1 MKYKSIILAAGIACS
16 CAASLFFVSS
26 GQYRA
31 ATAVVMS
38 LVLIGVARVN
48 IYWAI
53 LGLFAYLSVLG
64 EFRRVLLYVQDWS
77 GADPML
83 MVSPVLLLTLLV
95 VAVTKGDLSVDTLAS
110 KVAALLAGIMVLQI
124 FNPIQG
130 PLAVGVG
137 GILFVLIPFL
147 WFWVGKAFGTEDF
160 LRILFFRLVLPF
172 SFVAAAYGFYQT
184 YVGLPWHQ
192 EHWIETQ
199 GLVTMYIAE
208 TVRGFSFY
216 TNSIEHNI
224 YMSMGAT
231 LLWVLYLKG
240 YRAALLP
247 LPILVFGIFVVGS
260 RGPIVWLLLMGVLTW
275 AIQGRTFAVWVP
287 RLAVA
292 VVVAVVGLTWTL
304 TQAQTLGD
312 DERIAP
318 FVQHQTSGLTN
329 PGESTAV
336 GHIWMKI
343 NGVQRGFTQPLGEGL
358 GRTTLAAERF
368 GGRGGSTEMDFSDM
382 FVSLG
387 VVGGML
393 YFMLVGIVGYMAVRY
408 WMRTRSLV
416 ALCLV
421 GILIIM
427 AGGWLIGNRY
437 FASVFTWF
445 CVGAVDR
452 LYAES
457 QKESEPV
464 PMHMST

>member
-1 MKYKSIILAAGIACS
+1 MYKNKVIILGI
-16 CAASLFFVSS
+16 SLLVSIVS
-26 GQYRA
+26 VLLVAYGMYRVA
-31 ATAVVMS
+31 ATLVVT
-38 LVLIGVARVN
+38 LVLIGLARVN
-48 IYWAI
+48 VYWSI
-53 LGLFAYLSVLG
+53 LGLFGYLSVLG

-83 MVSPVLLLTLLV
+83 MVSPAILLMLLV
-95 VAVTKGDLSVDTLAS
+95 VAVSKDDLKVDTPAS
-110 KVAALLAGIMVLQI
+110 KIVVVLAVIMVLQI

-147 WFWVGKAFGTEDF
+147 WFWVGKAFGTEEF
-160 LRILFFRLVLPF
+160 LRVLFFRLVLPF
-172 SFVAAAYGFYQT
+172 SFIVAAYGFYQT

-192 EHWIETQ
+192 EYWIETQ

-231 LLWVLYLKG
+231 LLWALYLKG

-247 LPILVFGIFVVGS
+247 LPILVFGIFIVGS

-336 GHIWMKI
+336 GHIWMKF

-387 VVGGML
+387 AVGGIL
-393 YFMLVGIVGYMAVRY
+393 YLMLVSIVGYMAVRY

-445 CVGAVDR
+445 CIGAVDR
-452 LYAES
+452 LYSEN
-457 QKESEPV
+457 QKNPEPE
-464 PMHMST
+464 HAYMST